1 MLRSAILVRLATR
14 LGLIEPGA
22 GPGLIGAYRQSGAA
36 ELFEDWAAQK
46 IPLDAGQLTTLRD
59 SWSGMTLRCKGCG
72 SEFPGGDMLIESLSC
87 GVCGTEDFDTR
98 SDGDSGTRSDISSE
112 QTVPRPDRVDRL
124 GAVSMNPPPPPRVG
138 PGGGIPGLPG
148 RSGVVADDRLTT
160 NSYQPPTNRDEILLE
175 ASASEG
181 RLPVAQLPAGASQGQ
196 VTDLKRPLVAGDV
209 IGNAEIMGRAGE
221 GGMGTVYRAR
231 HRGLGRPVAV
241 KVITPDRL
249 ANAEALT
256 RFRREAQTM
265 AAFDHPHIV
274 QVYDYGEIGG
284 GAYLT
289 MQWIDGESVA
299 DLIKRER
306 RLPIRRAL
314 EIYLATAKALAAAHK
329 HEVIHRDLK
338 PDNILISKDGSIK
351 LADFG
356 LAKTAVT
363 EDHNLTRPDV
373 VLGTP
378 LYMAPEQVEGTV
390 GPQADLYALGCSLY
404 HTLTGQP
411 PFRAKG
417 LWNLLRKHADEPF
430 PSVTELVPEAPAS
443 LDKLL
448 KKMCAKRAQQRQQS
462 AEEVAEQ
469 IEKILN
475 AGESASS
482 GPELPLP
489 LARSL
494 RDFHSRSNSP
504 QAVYA
509 AIRLFENLVQT
520 ISVAA
525 AAPFLASGRVPD
537 AVSKSLA
544 ALAKPQRITGWV
556 MAMRTLLKYHEE
568 MKTQSDMVSQLQVF
582 TRTRREGDG
591 LKQLIARMHLLAAR
605 IPPLAQR
612 IQKLAAPIGFAGW
625 ALPVAMVLDAAEA
638 AGPRSPL
645 NRDFALDLGA
655 AVEEIL
661 TERPVLPML
670 DVVWFELTD
679 DLPDGR
685 IRAVMQSLHGE
696 HPRQCT
702 SLELAANSPEMQAL
716 GDQRDQGLFLRHQ
729 GQLLPLEPLAAFDDG
744 EWYSICGLDAE
755 NAEYRCSSTGHRLLL
770 PRDTVVPTLPA
781 IFPQGLKAGPMM
793 AVTATGNDLKQD
805 LRNFPGDLAGL
816 LGQASRLARSNPQQ
830 SMDFSIQAAAH
841 ALGMVLANPNVQLV
855 TAVELL
861 RNASPPL
868 VPTLVESLAGL
879 AQRAPMLGTEG
890 AVLALFSSVR
900 IACWV
905 SGSSSVMLNF
915 NPQQCLEILG
925 EEVQQAVEGFQP
937 TLKRGNRVAGKGGSM
952 ALSTPGGEGSD
963 QLLGLR
969 TLGRRAAGGPGS
981 PPGGGIRLAA
991 LGPIL
996 PVGPLA
1002 VPLPAVLGRNQD
1014 CTIQIQSGYISRYH
1028 AEVNRGGN
1036 GGDFTIVH
1044 DAPTN
1049 GSAVNGLK
1057 LTTGDQHPL
1066 RPGDLFFLDTE
1077 VFQVDG

>member
-22 GPGLIGAYRQSGAA
+22 GPGLIGAFRAAGAP
-36 ELFEDWAAQK
+36 ELFEDWAAKK
-46 IPLDAGQLTTLRD
+46 IPLDGGQHTTLRD
-59 SWSGMTLRCKGCG
+59 AWTGMTLRCKGCG
-72 SEFPGGDMLIESLSC
+72 SEFPGSEMLQENLAC

-98 SDGDSGTRSDISSE
+98 SDSDSGTRSDISSE
-112 QTVPRPDRVDRL
+112 QTVPRPDRVERHIGGGNP
-124 GAVSMNPPPPPRVG
+124 GASMSAPPPPPRI
-138 PGGGIPGLPG
+138 GGGGPPGLPG
-148 RSGVVADDRLTT
+148 RSLIADDRLTT
-160 NSYQPPTNRDEILLE
+160 NSYVPPPNRDEILLE
-175 ASASEG
+175 ARPSDN
-181 RLPVAQLPAGASQGQ
+181 RLAAVSQGGP
-196 VTDLKRPLVAGDV
+196 VSDLKRPLVAGDV
-209 IGNAEIMGRAGE
+209 IGNAEILGRAGE

-265 AAFDHPHIV
+265 AAFDHTHIV

-289 MQWIDGESVA
+289 MQWVDGESVA
-299 DLIKRER
+299 DMIKRER
-306 RLPIRRAL
+306 RLPMHRAL
-314 EIYLATAKALAAAHK
+314 EIYIATAKALAAAHK

-338 PDNILISKDGSIK
+338 PDNILISKDGGIK

-430 PSVTELVPEAPAS
+430 PSVQDLLPEAPAS

-448 KKMCAKRAQQRQQS
+448 KRMCAKRPQQRPQT
-462 AEEVAEQ
+462 ADEVAEGL
-469 IEKILN
+469 EKILN
-475 AGESASS
+475 EADTGGG
-482 GPELPLP
+482 GPEVPLP
-489 LARSL
+489 LARAL
-494 RDFHSRSNSP
+494 RDFHARSSSP

-509 AIRLFENLVQT
+509 ACKLFETLVQT

-525 AAPFLASGRVPD
+525 AAPFLVGGRVPV
-537 AVSKSLA
+537 AVSKSMA
-544 ALAKPQRITGWV
+544 SLAKPQRYTGWV

-568 MKTQSDMVSQLQVF
+568 MKTPGDMIAQLQLF
-582 TRTRREGDG
+582 TRTRREGDA
-591 LKQLIARMHLLAAR
+591 LRSLVTRMQQLAAR
-605 IPPLAQR
+605 IPALAQR
-612 IQKLAAPIGFAGW
+612 IQKLEVPIGFAGW
-625 ALPVAMVLDAAEA
+625 ALPIAMVLDAAEA
-638 AGPRSPL
+638 AGARSPL
-645 NRDFALDLGA
+645 NRDFALDLGG

-661 TERPVLPML
+661 AERPPLPQM
-670 DVVWFELTD
+670 DFVWFELTD

-696 HPRQCT
+696 HPRQTT
-702 SLELAANSPEMQAL
+702 SLELASNSPEMMAL
-716 GDQRDQGLFLRHQ
+716 GDQRDQGLFLRSQ
-729 GQLLPLEPLAAFDDG
+729 GQLLPLEPLVAFDDG
-744 EWYSICGLDAE
+744 EWYALNGIDNE
-755 NAEYRCSSTGHRLLL
+755 NAEYRCSSSGHRLLL
-770 PRDTVVPTLPA
+770 PRDSVVPTLFS
-781 IFPQGLKAGPMM
+781 IFPQGLKPSPIV
-793 AVTATGNDLKQD
+793 AVTATGNDLKAD

-841 ALGMVLANPNVQLV
+841 ALGMVLNNPNVQLV

-868 VPTLVESLAGL
+868 VPTMVESMAGL

-890 AVLALFSSVR
+890 AVLALFASVR
-900 IACWV
+900 MACWV
-905 SGSSSVMLNF
+905 SGSSSVMLNY

-925 EEVQQAVEGFQP
+925 EEAPSAVEGFQP

-952 ALSTPGGEGSD
+952 ALSTPGGDAGD
-963 QLLGLR
+963 QL
-969 TLGRRAAGGPGS
+969 
-981 PPGGGIRLAA
+981 
-991 LGPIL
+991 
-996 PVGPLA
+996 
-1002 VPLPAVLGRNQD
+1002 
-1014 CTIQIQSGYISRYH
+1014 
-1028 AEVNRGGN
+1028 
-1036 GGDFTIVH
+1036 
-1044 DAPTN
+1044 
-1049 GSAVNGLK
+1049 
-1057 LTTGDQHPL
+1057 
-1066 RPGDLFFLDTE
+1066 
-1077 VFQVDG
+1077 